1 MMDLNLFKKITREDP
16 VTEGCI
22 HTYVHPCGMSV
33 NLIPKFGFS
42 KKFAGI
48 AIPFGSIHNEFI
60 SDGHKISLPAGTAH
74 YMEHC
79 IFSRDENGGLLSAM
93 SALGANANAYTS
105 NTHTLYYFS
114 SAENFAEI
122 LEKYLNA
129 VLHPYLGD
137 DRVEAER
144 NIIIQELGMYKDDP
158 DSRIYNELLKSLYA
172 NHPVREDIGG
182 TEESVR
188 QITSSHLNTLSK
200 KFYTPSSIILTV
212 AGNISESEVL
222 EIAGRFTDS
231 FLGGKKPDEEDYLF
245 PDEPKEADGDK
256 TETIMD
262 VTVESFILGFK
273 NGEIDAVRRLTGP
286 EQIRNRRGGQ
296 LFWEM
301 LLGKSSEI
309 YETLFSRGLIND
321 SFGYHYVCD
330 NTYSYLVAGGES
342 HDPDKTCVQLREMI
356 CETFRT
362 IPNEQMTEEFE
373 IQKRAAAGNF
383 VRSLDSVEHCGLSE
397 ISAALAGINIFDFP
411 DMYDTITLEE
421 ITGGM
426 RFVLEDSAVSEAYIR
441 RKGLSL

>member
-1 MMDLNLFKKITREDP
+1 MMDSNLFVKTTREDP
-16 VTEGCI
+16 VTGGCI
-22 HTYVHPCGMSV
+22 HTYEHPCGMSV
-33 NLIPKFGFS
+33 NLIPKYGFS

-48 AIPFGSIHNEFI
+48 AIPFGSIHNEFMHE
-60 SDGHKISLPAGTAH
+60 GAKIALPAGTAH

-114 SAENFAEI
+114 SAENFEEI
-122 LEKYLNA
+122 LDKYLQA
-129 VLHPYLGD
+129 VLHPYLGE

-144 NIIIQELGMYKDDP
+144 DIIIQELGMYKDDP
-158 DSRIYNELLKSLYA
+158 DSRIYNELLQSLYV

-182 TEESVR
+182 TAESVR
-188 QITSSHLNTLSK
+188 QITSSHLKALSK

-212 AGNISESEVL
+212 AGNIGESEIL
-222 EIAGRFTDS
+222 EIAGRFAVSTPDS
-231 FLGGKKPDEEDYLF
+231 IKPDEADYLF
-245 PDEPKEADGDK
+245 PDEPKETGGSK
-256 TETIMD
+256 TEIVMD
-262 VTVESFILGFK
+262 VSVESFILGFK
-273 NGEIDAVRRLTGP
+273 NGGIDAARRLTGP
-286 EQIRNRRGGQ
+286 EQIRNRRSGQ

-301 LLGKSSEI
+301 ILGKSSEI

-330 NTYSYLVAGGES
+330 STYSYLVAGGES
-342 HDPDKTCVQLREMI
+342 PDPDKACAELRRMI
-356 CETFRT
+356 RQAFRSL
-362 IPNEQMTEEFE
+362 PNRQMAEEFE

-411 DMYDTITLEE
+411 DIYDNIRIEE
-421 ITGGM
+421 IAGGM
-426 RFVLEDSAVSEAYIR
+426 QFVLEDSAVSEAYIR
-441 RKGLSL
+441 RKG

>member
-1 MMDLNLFKKITREDP
+1 MDLGLFKKTTREDA
-16 VTEGCI
+16 VTGGCI

-33 NLIPKFGFS
+33 NFIPKDGFT

-48 AIPFGSIHNEFI
+48 AVPFGSIHNEFLYEG
-60 SDGHKISLPAGTAH
+60 SKISLPAGTAH

-79 IFSRDENGGLLSAM
+79 IFSRDENGGLLSEM

-114 SAENFAEI
+114 SAENFGEI
-122 LEKYLNA
+122 LEKYMQA
-129 VLHPYLGD
+129 VLHPYLEE

-144 NIIIQELGMYKDDP
+144 NIIIQELGMYRDDP
-158 DSRIYNELLKSLYA
+158 DSRIYNELLKSLYSS
-172 NHPVREDIGG
+172 HPVREDIGG

-188 QITSSHLNTLSK
+188 QITSSHLQTLSK

-212 AGNISESEVL
+212 AGNVSEQEII
-222 EIAGRFTDS
+222 EIAGRHADGVPGT
-231 FLGGKKPDEEDYLF
+231 GRPPEEDYLF
-245 PDEPKEADGDK
+245 PDEPREADGAK
-256 TETIMD
+256 TETAMS
-262 VTVESFILGFK
+262 VTVESFIIGFK
-273 NGEIDAVRRLTGP
+273 NGGISAGNRLAGP

-301 LLGKSSEI
+301 FLGKSSEI
-309 YETLFSRGLIND
+309 YESLFSRGLIND

-330 NTYSYLVAGGES
+330 GTYSYLVAGGES
-342 HDPDKTCVQLREMI
+342 ADPDTACSELLQMVKAAYRQL
-356 CETFRT
+356 
-362 IPNEQMTEEFE
+362 PNGQMAEEFE

-411 DMYDTITLEE
+411 DIYDNIKLEE
-421 ITGGM
+421 IIGGM
-426 RFVLEDSAVSEAYIR
+426 RFVLEGTAVSEAYIR
-441 RKGLSL
+441 RKG